1 MQLFI
6 ILEISC
12 QSDTRLS
19 VCSCKVETADKKQDR
34 VLLYKD
40 KIKEEADMRVLL
52 TSAGLET
59 EEIKE
64 YFVKMLGKDVSTVK
78 ALFIPTAAINAGA
91 IEMLP
96 KCMNDLLKCG
106 IQNNNI
112 KVFDLHT
119 GMDIAELQ
127 KYDVVYLCGGDA
139 AYLLERVNATG
150 FNENLMEYIK
160 GNGMVIGVS
169 AGSLL
174 FSNNL
179 VENLGL
185 IDTRLDVHCPDGEA
199 RGKVEYPLKDNMRL
213 TNTCALVIREF
224 PDGLEIIGE

>member
-1 MQLFI
+1 
-6 ILEISC
+6 
-12 QSDTRLS
+12 
-19 VCSCKVETADKKQDR
+19 
-34 VLLYKD
+34 
-40 KIKEEADMRVLL
+40 MRVLL

-59 EEIKE
+59 EEIKDC
-64 YFVKMLGKDVSTVK
+64 FVKMLGKAVSEIK
-78 ALFIPTAAINAGA
+78 ALFIPTAAIDAGA
-91 IEMLP
+91 IAVLP

-106 IQNNNI
+106 ISNKNI

-119 GMDIAELQ
+119 GMKTAELQ

-150 FNENLMEYIK
+150 FGTTLLEYIK
-160 GNGMVIGVS
+160 QDGMVIGVS

-179 VENLGL
+179 VGNLGL
-185 IDTRLDVHCPDGEA
+185 INTRLDVHCLDGEV
-199 RGKVEYPLKDNMRL
+199 RGKVEYPLKDNIRL

>member
-1 MQLFI
+1 
-6 ILEISC
+6 
-12 QSDTRLS
+12 
-19 VCSCKVETADKKQDR
+19 
-34 VLLYKD
+34 
-40 KIKEEADMRVLL
+40 MRVLL

-64 YFVKMLGKDVSTVK
+64 YFVKMLGKDVSEVK

-91 IEMLP
+91 IEVLP

-106 IQNNNI
+106 IQNTNI
-112 KVFDLHT
+112 RVFDLHT
-119 GMDIAELQ
+119 GMGTAELQ
-127 KYDVVYLCGGDA
+127 KYDVVYLCGGETR
-139 AYLLERVNATG
+139 YLLERINATG
-150 FNENLMEYIK
+150 FRTALMEYIK

-179 VENLGL
+179 EGNVGL
-185 IDTRLDVHCPDGEA
+185 INTRLEVHCPDGEV
-199 RGKVEYPLKDNMRL
+199 RGKVAYPLKDHVRL
-213 TNTCALVIREF
+213 TNTCALVIREL